1 MDTKDFIKGMESPQ
15 TTEDVASAVVELASN
30 PTSRAGNVFLVSG
43 KGFETF
49 S

>member
-1 MDTKDFIKGMESPQ
+1 MGTAQ
-15 TTEDVASAVVELASN
+15 TPEDVANAVVELASN

-43 KGFETF
+43 KGLETL